1 MNLCKKHEKAPKTL
15 LGESPQ
21 WIEGCNLL
29 VYIDIFSSKLYLYS
43 PETEES
49 QEMHFEQ
56 TLGFAVPAEGFMKDR
71 PLLIV
76 GLEDRIVEVDILR
89 GEILRTVVSV
99 PEKYCEKWRRFNDA
113 ECSPDGVLF
122 SGYLHPFWK
131 EGSKGTYF
139 MVDCNQPN
147 FQLRQLLLPI
157 QVALPNGSAWLNH
170 ETFYLVDSGSAEIYQ
185 ITIDRNS
192 SNEDGVTVLEQTSIF
207 QLSREDSVEGNLLD
221 GMTIDS
227 ENHLWI
233 VLCGAGCILRINPTM
248 KKEVYRLLLP
258 FRNPV
263 SCSFGKVTF
272 RSCFYFLNST
282 QKSFLDRR

>member
-1 MNLCKKHEKAPKTL
+1 MNLFKKQEKAPKTL

-21 WIEGCNLL
+21 WIQGCNLL

-43 PETEES
+43 MEKEES

-56 TLGFAVPAEGFMKDR
+56 TLGFAVPVEGFTKDR

-76 GLEDRIVEVDILR
+76 GLEDRIVEVDILQ

-131 EGSKGTYF
+131 DGSKGTYF
-139 MVDCNQPN
+139 MVDCDQQNA
-147 FQLRQLLLPI
+147 QLKPVLLPI
-157 QVALPNGSAWLNH
+157 PVALPNGSAWLNN
-170 ETFYLVDSGSAEIYQ
+170 ETFYLVDSGSSEIFQ

-207 QLSREDSVEGNLLD
+207 QLSREDSVVLD

-227 ENHLWI
+227 ENHLW
-233 VLCGAGCILRINPTM
+233 VALCGAGCILRINPAA
-248 KKEVYRLLLP
+248 KKEVYRLRLP

-263 SCSFGKVTF
+263 SCTFGNTTF
-272 RSCFYFLNST
+272 RSCFHF
-282 QKSFLDRR
+282 FPF